1 MIIIIILSN
10 LKFSD
15 CYYYEIQYIYIHINI
30 VFILKYAELTT
41 ETKSL

>member
-15 CYYYEIQYIYIHINI
+15 CYYYEIQYIHINI
-30 VFILKYAELTT
+30 VFVLKYAELTT